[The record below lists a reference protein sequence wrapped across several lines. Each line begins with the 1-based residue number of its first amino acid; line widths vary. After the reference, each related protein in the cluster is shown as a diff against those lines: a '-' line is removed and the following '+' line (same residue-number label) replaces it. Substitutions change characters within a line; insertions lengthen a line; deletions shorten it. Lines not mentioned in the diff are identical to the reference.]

1 MELYICP
8 LLSINNRTD
17 CFVHIQALFFSKKSL
32 LCLPNI
38 FSMQKLVLTLL
49 ITGVLSATNTVQ
61 AGRCSKV
68 DSTSHAVPS
77 RFSIDAP
84 AGNKLYYRPLFDG
97 KHQRKLDGLTSKGWF
112 KMTHIAVPLMVSGVA
127 FEWAKQPIN
136 DLRNAYIPTFRYKYD
151 DYLQYAPAALMLGL
165 KIGGVKSYSSW
176 GRMLTADAFSVAI
189 MATLVNGL
197 KYTVKSPRPNSGS
210 HNSFPS
216 GHTATAFMAATM
228 LHKEYGMRSPWY
240 SVAGYT
246 LATATAY
253 SRLLNNRHWISDVL
267 AGAGIGILSTELGYW
282 LAGLIFKDK
291 GIEYDKYDYDTTFP
305 DRTPSFIGLYTG
317 YVFMAHE
324 IRLSDGLVFHTSP
337 GASSGVEGAWFI
349 NNYVGVG
356 GKAVASHV
364 PTQLQRD
371 ASLASYLTNP
381 NTAITENGIDF
392 ISASVGAYFDCALTY
407 RLSLGGKLL
416 AGYAFS
422 DAQTIYLTPDN
433 GETVTPF
440 LKLKEMH
447 APDFQTGLSIS
458 YWAKLKLGF
467 RLFFDYSITPTR
479 YRYYFADKPDAI
491 NRVNK
496 NLSFFTLGASINL
509 LL

>member
-1 MELYICP
+1 
-8 LLSINNRTD
+8 
-17 CFVHIQALFFSKKSL
+17 
-32 LCLPNI
+32 
-38 FSMQKLVLTLL
+38 
-49 ITGVLSATNTVQ
+49 
-61 AGRCSKV
+61 
-68 DSTSHAVPS
+68 
-77 RFSIDAP
+77 
-84 AGNKLYYRPLFDG
+84 
-97 KHQRKLDGLTSKGWF
+97 
-112 KMTHIAVPLMVSGVA
+112 
-127 FEWAKQPIN
+127 
-136 DLRNAYIPTFRYKYD
+136 
-151 DYLQYAPAALMLGL
+151 
-165 KIGGVKSYSSW
+165 
-176 GRMLTADAFSVAI
+176 
-189 MATLVNGL
+189 
-197 KYTVKSPRPNSGS
+197 
-210 HNSFPS
+210 
-216 GHTATAFMAATM
+216 
-228 LHKEYGMRSPWY
+228 
-240 SVAGYT
+240 
-246 LATATAY
+246 
-253 SRLLNNRHWISDVL
+253 
-267 AGAGIGILSTELGYW
+267 
-282 LAGLIFKDK
+282 
-291 GIEYDKYDYDTTFP
+291 
-305 DRTPSFIGLYTG
+305 
-317 YVFMAHE
+317 MAHE

-381 NTAITENGIDF
+381 NTAITENGMDF

-496 NLSFFTLGASINL
+496 NLSFFLNGDYQTGSYVHSFDRQFRFSKGLKDPSIPEQALEGISQAQAWLDFTNFFVEKADFLKIRNIGVTYTVNPRKLLKKITLGFNVYNPLSFTASSVDPDASLSGALSQGAVATGGINYSTYSTPRQYIGTIRINF
-509 LL
+509 

>member
-1 MELYICP
+1 MQKIFFTLI
-8 LLSINNRTD
+8 LAGLTAINT
-17 CFVHIQALFFSKKSL
+17 IQASSL
-32 LCLPNI
+32 KND
-38 FSMQKLVLTLL
+38 
-49 ITGVLSATNTVQ
+49 TVISNFPISSDNQ
-61 AGRCSKV
+61 SVTR
-68 DSTSHAVPS
+68 
-77 RFSIDAP
+77 
-84 AGNKLYYRPLFDG
+84 LYTRPLFDG
-97 KHQRKLDGLTSKGWF
+97 QRQRKLDTVTSKEWF
-112 KMTHIAVPLMVSGVA
+112 KMTQVAVPLMLGGVA

-136 DLRNAYIPTFRYKYD
+136 DLRNAYVPTFRHKYD

-189 MATLVNGL
+189 MATLVNGI
-197 KYTVKSPRPNSGS
+197 KYTAKSQRPNSGS

-216 GHTATAFMAATM
+216 GHSATAFMAATM

-246 LATATAY
+246 LATVTAY

-267 AGAGIGILSTELGYW
+267 AGAGVGIISTELGYW
-282 LAGLIFKDK
+282 IAGLIFKDK
-291 GIEYDKYDYDTTFP
+291 GIEWGKYDYDPTLP

-317 YVFMAHE
+317 YMFIPGE
-324 IRLSDGLVFHTSP
+324 LRLSDQLAFTTSP

-364 PTQLQRD
+364 PTQLQKN
-371 ASLASYLTNP
+371 ASFAPYMSVP
-381 NTAITENGIDF
+381 NTSITENGIDF
-392 ISASVGAYFDCALTY
+392 ISASVGAYFDYALTY
-407 RLSLGGKLL
+407 RWSLGSKLL

-422 DAQTIYLTPDN
+422 DAQTVYLTQDN
-433 GETVTPF
+433 GETQTPF

-447 APDFQTGLSIS
+447 APDFQTGLSVS

-467 RLFFDYSITPTR
+467 RLFFDYSFTPTR
-479 YRYYFADKPDAI
+479 YRYYFADKPNEI
-491 NRVNK
+491 SSVNK
-496 NLSFFTLGASINL
+496 NLSAFTLGASVNL